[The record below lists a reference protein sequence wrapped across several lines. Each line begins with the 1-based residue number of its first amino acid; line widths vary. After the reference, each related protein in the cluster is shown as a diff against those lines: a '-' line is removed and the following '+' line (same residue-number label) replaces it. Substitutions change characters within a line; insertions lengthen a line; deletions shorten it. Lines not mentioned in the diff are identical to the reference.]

1 MDWTS
6 PVDGFHAGFREL
18 APPSSVRRFRYE
30 SEDGMAALS
39 AAAFLRLD
47 EIE

>member
-1 MDWTS
+1 MDWTT
-6 PVDGFHAGFREL
+6 PVDGYAPRAL